1 MTLFF
6 SFVMACFIT
15 MALIPPLMRSAERL
29 KFVDVTDERKVHT
42 GIIPRVGGIAMVAGT
57 VLPMLMWLDLTRQAS
72 AFLIGVAIIVAF
84 GVWDDRKDLD
94 YRLKF
99 FGQIVAIGIVVWYGD
114 VLIRWLPFTAGAEI
128 PLYVSALLTGFILLG
143 VTNAVNLADGL
154 DGLAGGMM
162 LLSFGAIALLG
173 YIAQD
178 GDVLLIA
185 MAISGGILGFL
196 RFNTYPAR
204 IFMGDSGSQFLGF
217 SIGVLAIAVTQQPD
231 SEFSPSLPLLLL
243 GLPILDTA
251 MVMSK
256 RISQRRSPF
265 SPDKNHIHH
274 RLLAIGLDHYEAV
287 FLIYI
292 VQAGLVVAAYWL
304 RTTSDSII
312 LTVYGVFCVSVIV
325 ALRFAATANW
335 ERRKQPH
342 AAPSWLSRQVRR
354 LTRDGL
360 FSRFA
365 FTLVALG
372 ITVYLMVAALLV
384 DRVSDD
390 VRMLAVF
397 LLLTSLVSYV
407 FYRRQPLGL
416 IERATLFVTCTLV
429 VYVAR
434 VAPEDIQN
442 FNAWQNGFFLLLA
455 LTVIAGLRFA
465 QDKRFEVTPLDF
477 LIIFLA
483 FTVPHL
489 PDPRFQE
496 LKLGEA
502 IARLIVL
509 FYAIEAVLA
518 NITGRHNLARY
529 GTWMV
534 LGTLALKGVL

>member
-15 MALIPPLMRSAERL
+15 MALIPPLMRSAERF

-42 GIIPRVGGIAMVAGT
+42 GIMPRVGGIAMVAGT
-57 VLPMLMWLDLTRQAS
+57 VLPMLMWLELTRQAS

-99 FGQIVAIGIVVWYGD
+99 LGQFVAIAIVVWYGD

-178 GDVLLIA
+178 SDILLIA

-217 SIGVLAIAVTQQPD
+217 SIGVLAIALTQQPD

-292 VQAGLVVAAYWL
+292 VQAGLVFAAYGL
-304 RTTSDSII
+304 RTASDSII
-312 LTVYGVFCVSVIV
+312 LTVYGVFCVSVIA
-325 ALRFAATANW
+325 ALRLAATANW
-335 ERRKQPH
+335 KRREQPH
-342 AAPSWLSRQVRR
+342 AAPSWLSRQARR

-372 ITVYLMVAALLV
+372 IAVYLMGAALLV

-397 LLLTSLVSYV
+397 LLFVSLLSYV
-407 FYRRQPLGL
+407 FYRHLSLGL
-416 IERATLFVTCTLV
+416 IERATIFVTCTLV
-429 VYVAR
+429 VYLAR
-434 VAPEDIQN
+434 TAPEDIQN

-455 LTVIAGLRFA
+455 LTVVAGLRFA

-496 LKLGEA
+496 LQLGEA

-518 NITGRHNLARY
+518 NITRRHNLARY

-534 LGTLALKGVL
+534 LATLALKGVL